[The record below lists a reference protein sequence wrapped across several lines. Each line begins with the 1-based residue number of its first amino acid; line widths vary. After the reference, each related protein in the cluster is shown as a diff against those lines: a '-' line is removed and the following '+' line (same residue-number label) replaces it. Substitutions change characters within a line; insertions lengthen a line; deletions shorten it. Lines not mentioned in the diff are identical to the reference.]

1 MFSFAR
7 HSKSKISNWWWT
19 VDKVSF
25 SLAVFLIFIG
35 AMLVLSA
42 SPSAAHRDRLADD
55 FAFIKKQG
63 VFIFMG
69 LVLMIG
75 VSMQSLRTI
84 RRLAVFGF
92 LCAFAGV
99 VLTYVVGDAT
109 KGAAR
114 WIKFAGFSLQP
125 SEFIK
130 PVFIVVTAWL
140 LDANKRIEDF
150 PGMTLA
156 VGLFLL
162 TALSV
167 FGQPDLGMTV
177 LISGVWALQM
187 VWAGIPVWLIMTLFS
202 AGLVLVTGSYFF
214 LAHVRDRIDRFLAS
228 ENEIGSQ
235 IQKSMDAFAN
245 GNLLARAG
253 RRVCQDDAAG
263 RTYGLYLCAGGRRVR
278 RVADDDYRRGVCG
291 DCGALDDAFHARQQ
305 FVRYVCGI
313 GTGGLARRTGNC
325 QYVFGAAAH
334 ACQGD
339 DAAVRVLRRVINAG
353 ELSGDGDAVG
363 DNAQERGGRGQG
375 QRVTAA
381 QRPNEPERCSDRA
394 TDGGGADDGDGVT
407 GDGQGNGWRRRSDR
421 MIRGGVRTGRRMAAM
436 T

>member
-156 VGLFLL
+156 VGVR
-162 TALSV
+162 TAGFGHDGADFRRMGAADGLGRNSGMADYDAV
-167 FGQPDLGMTV
+167 FG
-177 LISGVWALQM
+177 
-187 VWAGIPVWLIMTLFS
+187 
-202 AGLVLVTGSYFF
+202 
-214 LAHVRDRIDRFLAS
+214 
-228 ENEIGSQ
+228 
-235 IQKSMDAFAN
+235 
-245 GNLLARAG
+245 RAG
-253 RRVCQDDAAG
+253 TG
-263 RTYGLYLCAGGRRVR
+263 YGV
-278 RVADDDYRRGVCG
+278 
-291 DCGALDDAFHARQQ
+291 
-305 FVRYVCGI
+305 
-313 GTGGLARRTGNC
+313 
-325 QYVFGAAAH
+325 VF
-334 ACQGD
+334 
-339 DAAVRVLRRVINAG
+339 
-353 ELSGDGDAVG
+353 LSGTRA
-363 DNAQERGGRGQG
+363 
-375 QRVTAA
+375 
-381 QRPNEPERCSDRA
+381 RPYRPFS
-394 TDGGGADDGDGVT
+394 G
-407 GDGQGNGWRRRSDR
+407 
-421 MIRGGVRTGRRMAAM
+421 IRE
-436 T
+436 

>member
-214 LAHVRDRIDRFLAS
+214 WHTCATVSTVFWHPRMKSDRRY
-228 ENEIGSQ
+228 
-235 IQKSMDAFAN
+235 KSRWMRLPTATCW
-245 GNLLARAG
+245 GAG
-253 RRVCQDDAAG
+253 RAKGMSR
-263 RTYGLYLCAGGRRVR
+263 
-278 RVADDDYRRGVCG
+278 
-291 DCGALDDAFHARQQ
+291 
-305 FVRYVCGI
+305 
-313 GTGGLARRTGNC
+313 
-325 QYVFGAAAH
+325 
-334 ACQGD
+334 
-339 DAAVRVLRRVINAG
+339 
-353 ELSGDGDAVG
+353 
-363 DNAQERGGRGQG
+363 
-375 QRVTAA
+375 
-381 QRPNEPERCSDRA
+381 
-394 TDGGGADDGDGVT
+394 
-407 GDGQGNGWRRRSDR
+407 
-421 MIRGGVRTGRRMAAM
+421 
-436 T
+436 

>member
-25 SLAVFLIFIG
+25 SLTLFLIFVG

-63 VFIFMG
+63 VFIFAG
-69 LVLMIG
+69 LVLMVGI
-75 VSMQSLRTI
+75 SMQSLRTI
-84 RRLAVFGF
+84 RRLAVLGF
-92 LCAFAGV
+92 LCAFVGV
-99 VLTYVVGDAT
+99 ILTYIVGDAT

-140 LDANKRIEDF
+140 LDANKKIEDF
-150 PGMTLA
+150 PGMSLS
-156 VGLFLL
+156 VGLFLI

-177 LISGVWALQM
+177 LISGVWGLQM
-187 VWAGIPVWLIMTLFS
+187 IWAGIPAWLIVTLFTS
-202 AGLVLVTGSYFF
+202 GLILVTGSYFF
-214 LAHVRDRIDRFLAS
+214 LAHVRDRIDRFLAA

-245 GNLLARAG
+245 GNLLG
-253 RRVCQDDAAG
+253 RG
-263 RTYGLYLCAGGRRVR
+263 PGEG
-278 RVADDDYRRGVCG
+278 
-291 DCGALDDAFHARQQ
+291 
-305 FVRYVCGI
+305 YVKMTLPDVHTDFI
-313 GTGGLARRTGNC
+313 FSL
-325 QYVFGAAAH
+325 
-334 ACQGD
+334 
-339 DAAVRVLRRVINAG
+339 AG
-353 ELSGDGDAVG
+353 EEYGVWLTSIIVAIFAVI
-363 DNAQERGGRGQG
+363 
-375 QRVTAA
+375 V
-381 QRPNEPERCSDRA
+381 
-394 TDGGGADDGDGVT
+394 
-407 GDGQGNGWRRRSDR
+407 
-421 MIRGGVRTGRRMAAM
+421 VRTMILSMRDNNLFVMYAASGLVASLGGQAIVNMCSALQLMPAKGM
-436 T
+436 TLPFISYGGSSMLASCITMGMLLALTRKNATAEDKDNG